1 MSQTEPFTQSFPYIV
16 HKLYRLI
23 HLHINRSFARS
34 GYDISLDQF
43 LVLVFLWQQEGRSQQ
58 ELARLTSKD
67 KASITRL
74 ISGLVRRGLVKRER
88 GMTDRRS
95 KRIFLTP
102 KGREMQ
108 GGCYADGQR
117 SRDLLVRGI
126 DTEHLRIT
134 QQTLLKMIENFQSQF
149 SGEEK

>member
-1 MSQTEPFTQSFPYIV
+1 M
-16 HKLYRLI
+16 
-23 HLHINRSFARS
+23 HINRSFARS

-102 KGREMQ
+102 KGKEMQ

-126 DTEHLRIT
+126 DTEHLQIT